1 MDPAE
6 GTIDTRFSGP
16 DAVATPWSAA
26 RELLETAKTYWVTTV
41 RPDGRPHSTT
51 IAAVWLDHAIHFTT
65 GASEVKAKNLATN
78 RKVIVTAGC
87 SGWEGLDVV
96 IEGEAVSVSDPDRL
110 SRLATAFTE
119 KYDDFFGIRVVDGR
133 LRGSG
138 TDQGPLA
145 FEVRP
150 SKAFA
155 FGKAPTF
162 SQTRWRWR

>member
-26 RELLETAKTYWVTTV
+26 RDLLESAKTYWVTTV

-51 IAAVWLDHAIHFTT
+51 IAAVWLDDAVHFTT
-65 GASEVKAKNLATN
+65 GASEVKAKNLVGN

-119 KYDDFFGIRVVDGR
+119 KYDDFFEMRVVDGR
-133 LRGSG
+133 LRGG
-138 TDQGPLA
+138 GIENLA
-145 FEVRP
+145 FEVRAA
-150 SKAFA
+150 KAFG
-155 FGKAPTF
+155 FGKGATF
-162 SQTRWRWR
+162 SQTRWLWR

>member
-6 GTIDTRFSGP
+6 GTIDTQFSSP

-26 RELLETAKTYWVTTV
+26 RDELESAKTYWVTTV

-51 IAAVWLDHAIHFTT
+51 IAAVWLDGAIHFTT
-65 GASEVKAKNLATN
+65 GASEVKARNLASN
-78 RKVIVTAGC
+78 RTVIVAAGC
-87 SGWEGLDVV
+87 SHWEGLDVV
-96 IEGEAVSVSDPDRL
+96 IEGEAVSVTDPDRL
-110 SRLATAFTE
+110 MRLATAYTE
-119 KYDDFFGIRVVDGR
+119 KYDDFFGMRVADGR

-150 SKAFA
+150 NKAFA

-162 SQTRWRWR
+162 SQTRWLWS

>member
-6 GTIDTRFSGP
+6 GTLDTQFSSL
-16 DAVATPWSAA
+16 DAAATPWSAA
-26 RELLETAKTYWVTTV
+26 RDRLASAKTYWVTTV

-51 IAAVWLDHAIHFTT
+51 IAAVWLDGAIHFTT

-78 RKVIVTAGC
+78 RKVIVTVGC
-87 SGWEGLDVV
+87 SDWEGLDMV
-96 IEGEAVSVSDPDRL
+96 IEGEAVSVTDPDRL

-119 KYDDFFGIRVVDGR
+119 KYDDFFGMRVVDGR
-133 LRGSG
+133 LGGAG

-145 FEVRP
+145 FEIRP
-150 SKAFA
+150 AKAFA

-162 SQTRWRWR
+162 SQTRWLWR

>member
-26 RELLETAKTYWVTTV
+26 RDLLESAKTYWVTTV

-51 IAAVWLDHAIHFTT
+51 IAAVWLDGAIFFTT
-65 GASEVKAKNLATN
+65 GGSEVKAKNLASN

-119 KYDDFFGIRVVDGR
+119 KYDDFFEMRVVDGR
-133 LRGSG
+133 LRGG
-138 TDQGPLA
+138 GIENLP
-145 FEVRP
+145 FEVRAA
-150 SKAFA
+150 KAFG
-155 FGKAPTF
+155 FGKGATF
-162 SQTRWRWR
+162 SQTRWLWR